1 MTTTEIDRFN
11 KLICLNRK
19 GLLIVVKRNVTDV
32 LCNQSPQTRQ
42 TPLPSDKLRV
52 HERRI
57 ENDVSKTTGL
67 QIEFENPVHHKR
79 DIYQYTI
86 NQLGNNILQTTVNK
100 SMLIF
105 RYNSMYSLV
114 HKYFHTCDLIE
125 KLNIFTI
132 SIQV

>member
-19 GLLIVVKRNVTDV
+19 GLLVVVVKRNVTDV

-42 TPLPSDKLRV
+42 TPLPAINCVST
-52 HERRI
+52 
-57 ENDVSKTTGL
+57 NDVSKTTGL

-114 HKYFHTCDLIE
+114 YKYFHTCDLIE